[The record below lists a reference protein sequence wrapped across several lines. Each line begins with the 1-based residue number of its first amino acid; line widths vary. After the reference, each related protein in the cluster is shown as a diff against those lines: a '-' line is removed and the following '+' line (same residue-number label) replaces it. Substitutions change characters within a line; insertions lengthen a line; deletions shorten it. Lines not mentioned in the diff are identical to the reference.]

1 MSGRLR
7 ASDVSFVSL
16 QSAVFCVQCELI
28 CENNTGFCLACGSQ
42 SLLSLCRVL
51 GGSLRDQQTAHLIAD
66 AELDRL
72 VRELLRT
79 VRSSPAPQSMLSQ
92 SVLSQ
97 SMFADRRASR
107 EMTDCL
113 PITSL
118 PGRHHLRTRE
128 TGLPEQGLPEQGLP
142 EQGLPE
148 QGLPEQANRQSFDD
162 MAIGIELDLEPGI
175 SIIAERAQALTG
187 ATGAAIALRKGDE
200 IVCRARTGRTAP
212 DLGVRLQAN
221 SGLSAESVRTGEV
234 LLCDDTESDPFVD
247 LASCRRLGV
256 RSILVAPLRQF
267 RRTLGI
273 FEVLSSAPHAFD
285 HTDATTMQF
294 LASMTVAAISRL
306 SLIRPLRD

>member
-92 SVLSQ
+92 S
-97 SMFADRRASR
+97 MFADRRASR

-128 TGLPEQGLPEQGLP
+128 T
-142 EQGLPE
+142 GLPE

-306 SLIRPLRD
+306 SLIRPIRD